1 MAESEEVPA
10 PGVIN
15 NATTV
20 SIPKWVIATASTV
33 GGAFIA
39 LMVAAVWSLLGG
51 GVAGYVDGRADV
63 RIAADQLLDTGSTVR
78 AAISELTLA
87 VGGLTIAIGAQET
100 INTEFRENTS
110 AQLQAINGAILQLAA
125 PRPTSG

>member
-1 MAESEEVPA
+1 MAEPTV
-10 PGVIN
+10 VN
-15 NATTV
+15 NTTTV
-20 SIPKWVIATASTV
+20 TMPKWLIWVASTI
-33 GGAFIA
+33 GGAFLV

-51 GVAGYVDGRADV
+51 GVAGYVDDRADV
-63 RIAADQLLDTGSTVR
+63 RIAADQLLDSGSTVR

-87 VGGLTIAIGAQET
+87 VGGLTSAIGAQET

-110 AQLQAINGAILQLAA
+110 LQLQAINGAILQLAA